1 VHIRD
6 AVKTLQPYRP
16 GKTLEDVRQLGLD
29 SCIKL
34 GSNENPLGPAPE
46 VREAIHRAEDD
57 IRLYPESGAP
67 RLKRALA
74 EHIGCAP
81 DTIIAGAGID
91 ELLDLTLRC
100 MLEPGDNIVLAF
112 PGFIRYEVAA
122 RLSGG
127 DVRRVPGSAA
137 APFAHDLPAMIAAR
151 DARTRAVVLVNP
163 NNPTG
168 SFFPRKDFEAYL
180 EAIPPDVLTIL
191 DEAYFEFV
199 QDPEQARGFDYVAG
213 PKPLLVFRTF
223 SKIHSLAGLRV
234 GYGVGP
240 PDLIG
245 YLNRARLP
253 FSVGVL
259 AQEAAI
265 AALRATAH
273 VERSRALAREETRF
287 LSDALE
293 TRGWR
298 VFPTH
303 TNFVFA
309 EAPQPGGPLADGLL
323 RRGFILRPL
332 LGFGLGDRWFRVSH
346 GTRPQNEEFLAA
358 LDAVL
363 REPVR

>member
-1 VHIRD
+1 MHVRD
-6 AVKTLQPYRP
+6 AVKTLEPYRP
-16 GKTLEDVRQLGLD
+16 GKTLEDVRRLGLE
-29 SCIKL
+29 SVTKL
-34 GSNENPLGPAPE
+34 GSNENPYGPAPQ
-46 VREAIHRAEDD
+46 VMEAIRRGEAN

-67 RLKRALA
+67 RLRRALA
-74 EHIGCAP
+74 EFTGHAP
-81 DTIIAGAGID
+81 GSIVTGAGID

-100 MLEPGDNIVLAF
+100 ILEPGDNIVIAF

-127 DVRRVPGSAA
+127 DVKRVSGLPGS
-137 APFAHDLPAMIAAR
+137 PYAHDLDGMLQAIDP
-151 DARTRAVVLVNP
+151 RTRAVILVNP

-168 SFFPRKDFEAYL
+168 SYFPKQEFERFL
-180 EAIPPDVLTIL
+180 NRVPSDVLTIL

-199 QDPEQARGFDYVAG
+199 HDAHHANGFDYVTG

-240 PDLIG
+240 PDLIA
-245 YLNRARLP
+245 YLDRARLP

-259 AQEAAI
+259 AQDAAI
-265 AALRATAH
+265 AALGATDH
-273 VERSRALAREETRF
+273 VARSRALAEAETQF
-287 LSDALE
+287 LGEALAK
-293 TRGWR
+293 RGWR
-298 VFPTH
+298 VYPTQ

-309 EAPQPGGPLADGLL
+309 EAPEPGGPIAEGLL

-332 LGFGLGDRWFRVSH
+332 TNFGMGDRWFRVSH
-346 GTRPQNEEFLAA
+346 GTREQDEAFLAA

-363 REPVR
+363 REPAR